1 MQAGPVVRP
10 GMAQVGSCRVAP
22 CLDVLWIAAAAAAG
36 EMLERPAEARSD
48 DVSLAPGHV
57 LDRPADGHPPQAGRL
72 AVRPGGDAGAVDFVG
87 RVASWP
93 WVATGRP
100 QRVLDPAAPWARLAR
115 RGLRA
120 P

>member
-22 CLDVLWIAAAAAAG
+22 CLDVLWIAAAAG

-57 LDRPADGHPPQAGRL
+57 LDRPVREVGVHGELLAALVWMAGRPL
-72 AVRPGGDAGAVDFVG
+72 G
-87 RVASWP
+87 
-93 WVATGRP
+93 
-100 QRVLDPAAPWARLAR
+100 ARLRSSGCAMSIAQVS
-115 RGLRA
+115 GV
-120 P
+120 